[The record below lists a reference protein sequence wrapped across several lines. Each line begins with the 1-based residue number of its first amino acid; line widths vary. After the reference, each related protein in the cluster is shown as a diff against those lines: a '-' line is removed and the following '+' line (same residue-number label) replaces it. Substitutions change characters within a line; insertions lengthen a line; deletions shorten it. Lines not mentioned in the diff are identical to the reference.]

1 QNAQA
6 TFAVFRHHVS
16 NIPISKIKTLGEGVF
31 VPKKVNPDD
40 VIENLIP
47 DDPKDPTYYVESSI
61 NILSWKVVSQ
71 EVEI

>member
-1 QNAQA
+1 
-6 TFAVFRHHVS
+6 
-16 NIPISKIKTLGEGVF
+16 VF

-40 VIENLIP
+40 EIENLEP
-47 DDPKDPTYYVESSI
+47 DTPKDPTYYVESAI

>member
-1 QNAQA
+1 MY
-6 TFAVFRHHVS
+6 
-16 NIPISKIKTLGEGVF
+16 NISISKIKTLGEGVF

-40 VIENLIP
+40 EIENLEP
-47 DDPKDPTYYVESSI
+47 DTPKDPTYYVESAI